1 MDRITEIP
9 PVLPEPIA
17 AYFAADAGDGSAIAD
32 CFTADAVVID
42 ERRTYEGR
50 DAIARWR
57 SEAAAKYDYTSEPIA
72 IEDAGDRT
80 IVTAH
85 LAGNFPG
92 SPVDLRYAFT
102 IANGAIARLEIV
114 P

>member
-1 MDRITEIP
+1 MSL
-9 PVLPEPIA
+9 VLPKPIA
-17 AYFAADAGDGSAIAD
+17 AYFAADAGNRPAIAD
-32 CFTADAVVID
+32 CFIADAVVID
-42 ERRTYEGR
+42 ERQTHQGR

-57 SEAAAKYDYTSEPIA
+57 AEAAAKYQYTSEPIA

-85 LAGNFPG
+85 LVGNFPG

-102 IANGAIARLEIV
+102 LADGAIARLEIV